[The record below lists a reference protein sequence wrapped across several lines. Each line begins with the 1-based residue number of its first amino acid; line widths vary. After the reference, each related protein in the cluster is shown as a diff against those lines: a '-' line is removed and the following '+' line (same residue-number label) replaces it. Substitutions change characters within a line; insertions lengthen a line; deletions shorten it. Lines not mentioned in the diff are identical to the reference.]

1 MANRTYDV
9 SGIGDMNA
17 ITGSDAGSV
26 TNDVSIVIK
35 EGADRDNVVV
45 AINAVADL
53 IAGNQII
60 IN

>member
-1 MANRTYDV
+1 
-9 SGIGDMNA
+9 MNA

-35 EGADRDNVVV
+35 EGAERDNVVA

-53 IAGNQII
+53 IAANQIV